1 MSDLTRQII
10 QLGKQSE
17 ADPKDARPRFLRGV
31 FYLMKRHYETAAT
44 DFTAAIEGGF
54 PRALAW
60 RALAFR
66 GADDISR
73 AAKDGRDYL
82 QQFPNDFASEE
93 VKALLKEIGAN

>member
-1 MSDLTRQII
+1 M
-10 QLGKQSE
+10 E

-31 FYLMKRHYETAAT
+31 FYLIKRHYETAAT

-60 RALAFR
+60 RALAFK
-66 GADDISR
+66 GGDDPGR
-73 AAKDGRDYL
+73 AAVDARAFL
-82 QQFPNDFASEE
+82 ATFPSDFATEE